1 MKLKMT
7 APDGQALTHEI
18 KAGDFHWVDVE
29 VTHTLTNDGTTPG
42 EIVEFELK

>member
-7 APDGQALTHEI
+7 APDGQSQTHEI
-18 KAGDFHWVDVE
+18 NAGDFHWVDVE
-29 VTHTLTNDGTTPG
+29 VTHTLTNDGAMDG